1 MIKNYEGSNYSI
13 KVNHSNRF
21 AFIAIYF
28 HASENGYEYPF
39 SEDIAQRLEDGE
51 DVDAIA
57 ALFEHKRGS
66 CCL

>member
-1 MIKNYEGSNYSI
+1 MIKNYEGVYYSI
-13 KVNHSNRF
+13 KVNRSNRF

-28 HASENGYEYPF
+28 HASEYGHEYPF

-57 ALFEHKRGS
+57 ALYERKKGS
-66 CCL
+66 RCL